1 MDIEEQYDKLL
12 RYCYMKTMNR
22 ELAEDIVQET
32 FTRFFVQDTYRNSG
46 KQLAYLY
53 TIARNL
59 CIDTYRKP
67 STESIES
74 IHELAAE
81 TKYEPENRIDA
92 IVLEK
97 ELEKLPEE
105 LRESIIL
112 RYTNEVSVVEIAR
125 IMNLSRFAVH
135 RRLKEG
141 LAILKQNLME
151 GET

>member
-59 CIDTYRKP
+59 CIDTYQKP

-81 TKYEPENRIDA
+81 KKYEPENRIDA

-105 LRESIIL
+105 LREIIIL
-112 RYTNEVSVVEIAR
+112 RYTNEVPVVEIAR

-141 LAILKQNLME
+141 LAILKQNLLE